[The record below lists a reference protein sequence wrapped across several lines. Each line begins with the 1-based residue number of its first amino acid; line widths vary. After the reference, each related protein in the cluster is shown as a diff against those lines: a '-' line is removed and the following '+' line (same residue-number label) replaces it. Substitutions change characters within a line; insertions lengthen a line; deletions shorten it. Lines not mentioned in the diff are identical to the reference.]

1 MAEITEVDACLTGD
15 GSSLKDHESDERIGQ
30 PGLVDEPWKDEDGVV
45 CDPEHMKKWSFA
57 RKDTQRMGPITKGKM
72 CFGAK
77 GVKKMERIGTNA
89 LSLHLPCDSAWK
101 IIIDGDEFR
110 ILGHL
115 NDKVNVEPGS
125 EYAIKNPRDETQ
137 IIDFIHYS
145 GPFNNDKAEESSD
158 DESFTESPTEFLPD
172 ETGEESDASETT
184 VS

>member
-137 IIDFIHYS
+137 IIGMAYQDF
-145 GPFNNDKAEESSD
+145 
-158 DESFTESPTEFLPD
+158 
-172 ETGEESDASETT
+172 
-184 VS
+184 

>member
-89 LSLHLPCDSAWK
+89 LSLHLPCDRKVDAFYVIK
-101 IIIDGDEFR
+101 K
-110 ILGHL
+110 LL
-115 NDKVNVEPGS
+115 NSVPG
-125 EYAIKNPRDETQ
+125 RL
-137 IIDFIHYS
+137 
-145 GPFNNDKAEESSD
+145 SS
-158 DESFTESPTEFLPD
+158 TVTNLEFL
-172 ETGEESDASETT
+172 AI
-184 VS
+184 